1 MKRSYVGFSLL
12 YTFSFMALG
21 SFMPLIGQYL
31 AFIGFSGTQIGTITA
46 AGTCVAIFA
55 GAFWGKVYDG
65 SKNKYLLI
73 MLLCLAAS
81 LIAVSLLAIR
91 WYPLFLLLYGCMYFF
106 QAPVMPLS
114 DSLTLEESLPFSRI
128 RKWGAVG
135 FALGVFGSG
144 RLAAMIGLETIFWF
158 YSICFF
164 LSALLLMLMTGSR
177 GSVRQSVRQKKTG
190 SYRMLLRD
198 KRLMQLILCT
208 FFVGGTNVANNT
220 YFSFLYI
227 EGGGTIAGV
236 GIVMLLMVGS
246 EAPFMQWSARLAGR
260 FSLEKTILGAIGV
273 SVIRFFIYSL
283 EPSYIILAL
292 LFFMQGAVNGII
304 LVEFV
309 RYVNLLAPS
318 GHEGMAVAMYYALG
332 SNGSAI
338 VCQLIGGAAL
348 DRFGPGGVYFFFAA
362 FNLIGLILYLIF
374 GLQKKSKKE
383 REKRLTEGKKFGN
396 IDKLSGEAA
405 ESTRERRNGPKKRG

>member
-1 MKRSYVGFSLL
+1 MKRNYANFSLL
-12 YTFSFMALG
+12 YTFSYMALG
-21 SFMPLIGQYL
+21 VLMPLIGQYL
-31 AFIGFSGTQIGTITA
+31 AFIGFSGTQIGTVTA
-46 AGTCVAIFA
+46 AGTCTAIFA
-55 GAFWGKVYDG
+55 GTIWGRVYDRR
-65 SKNKYLLI
+65 SNKYLLI
-73 MLLCLAAS
+73 MVLCIIAAIIGIILLG
-81 LIAVSLLAIR
+81 IK

-114 DSLTLEESLPFSRI
+114 DSLTLEEKLPFSRI

-144 RLAAMIGLETIFWF
+144 RLAAAAGLEVIFWL
-158 YSICFF
+158 YSGSFF
-164 LSALLLMLMTGSR
+164 LAALFLLLMSGRGRASR
-177 GSVRQSVRQKKTG
+177 PANEKKKKG
-190 SYRMLLRD
+190 SYLKLLQD

-236 GIVMLLMVGS
+236 GTVMLLMVGS
-246 EAPFMQWSARLAGR
+246 EAPFMQWSARLADR
-260 FSLEKTILGAIGV
+260 FSLEKTILGAIAV

-283 EPSYIILAL
+283 EPSYIVLAV

-309 RYVNLLAPS
+309 RYVNQLAPP
-318 GHEGMAVAMYYALG
+318 GHEGMAVAVYYALG

-338 VCQLIGGAAL
+338 VCQLIGGAVL
-348 DRFGPGGVYFFFAA
+348 DRFGPGGVYFFFAL
-362 FNLIGLILYLIF
+362 FNLTGMILYLFF
-374 GLQKKSKKE
+374 GLQKSEKKIKE
-383 REKRLTEGKKFGN
+383 
-396 IDKLSGEAA
+396 SG
-405 ESTRERRNGPKKRG
+405 

>member
-1 MKRSYVGFSLL
+1 
-12 YTFSFMALG
+12 
-21 SFMPLIGQYL
+21 
-31 AFIGFSGTQIGTITA
+31 
-46 AGTCVAIFA
+46 
-55 GAFWGKVYDG
+55 
-65 SKNKYLLI
+65 
-73 MLLCLAAS
+73 
-81 LIAVSLLAIR
+81 
-91 WYPLFLLLYGCMYFF
+91 
-106 QAPVMPLS
+106 
-114 DSLTLEESLPFSRI
+114 
-128 RKWGAVG
+128 
-135 FALGVFGSG
+135 
-144 RLAAMIGLETIFWF
+144 
-158 YSICFF
+158 
-164 LSALLLMLMTGSR
+164 
-177 GSVRQSVRQKKTG
+177 
-190 SYRMLLRD
+190 
-198 KRLMQLILCT
+198 
-208 FFVGGTNVANNT
+208 
-220 YFSFLYI
+220 
-227 EGGGTIAGV
+227 
-236 GIVMLLMVGS
+236 
-246 EAPFMQWSARLAGR
+246 MQWSARLAGR

-383 REKRLTEGKKFGN
+383 REKRLT
-396 IDKLSGEAA
+396 
-405 ESTRERRNGPKKRG
+405 